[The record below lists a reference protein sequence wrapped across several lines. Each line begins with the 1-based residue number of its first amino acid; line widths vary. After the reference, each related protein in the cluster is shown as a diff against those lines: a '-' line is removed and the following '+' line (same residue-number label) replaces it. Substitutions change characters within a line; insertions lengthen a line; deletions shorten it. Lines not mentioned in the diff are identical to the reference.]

1 MHTIMYIQNS
11 TDNPC
16 CSPEARNT
24 IGRMHLPVALRS
36 NARGK
41 WGIHPTGQALPPEE
55 ALERLKAAVD
65 AGTAISVVGITGPG
79 DPLAEPAPTLRT
91 LQLVREAFPGMA
103 LCLSTNGLNS
113 AAVTGGV
120 ARELADLG
128 LAHVTLLVDAVDPE
142 IVASLYA
149 WIRPAKHTL
158 PLHQAARELVAAQ
171 EASIQG
177 FVAAGLRVKVNAFI
191 YPGVND
197 QHLPEVARWAARQ
210 GASVMAL
217 VPFAPQAGVE
227 HDDQPQAPD
236 PDLVHELRHQVR
248 QHIEL
253 MPHFEACGQDI
264 VGLEA
269 SAATPS
275 MHLPRPTAGRP
286 NVAVASSNGM
296 EVDLHLGHAVR
307 FLIYGPRT
315 QDGLVGLIGARPAPE
330 PGGGDARWNAVA
342 ETLCD
347 CFALLVS
354 SAGQRPRTVLAETGL
369 RVLPGEGG
377 VEGLVDALYGGG
389 TKSGCKKS
397 RQS

>member
-1 MHTIMYIQNS
+1 
-11 TDNPC
+11 
-16 CSPEARNT
+16 
-24 IGRMHLPVALRS
+24 MHLPVAV
-36 NARGK
+36 RGNTRRR
-41 WGIHPTGQALPPEE
+41 WGFQPSGQALPPEE
-55 ALERLKAAVD
+55 ALQRLKAAVD
-65 AGTAISVVGITGPG
+65 AGTDIRVLGITGPG

-91 LQLVREAFPGMA
+91 LRLVREAFPGMA

-113 AAVTGGV
+113 AAIANGV
-120 ARELADLG
+120 AQELAGLG
-128 LAHVTLLVDAVDPE
+128 LAHVTLLVDALDPE
-142 IVASLYA
+142 IVAALYA

-171 EASIQG
+171 EASIQA
-177 FVAAGLRVKVNAFI
+177 FVAAGLRVKVNACI

-197 QHLPEVARWAARQ
+197 QHLPELARWAKTH

-217 VPFAPQAGVE
+217 VPFAPQTGAQ

-236 PDLVHELRHQVR
+236 PDLVHELRRQVR
-248 QHIEL
+248 QHLEL
-253 MPHFEACGQDI
+253 TPHFEECGQDI
-264 VGLEA
+264 VGLEEPA
-269 SAATPS
+269 TTPS
-275 MHLPRPTAGRP
+275 MHLPRPTTGRP

-307 FLIYGPRT
+307 FLVYGPRS

-330 PGGGDARWNAVA
+330 PGGGDARWHAVA

-354 SAGQRPRTVLAETGL
+354 SAGQRPRMLLAESGL
-369 RVLPGEGG
+369 RVLPNEGG

-389 TKSGCKKS
+389 TKGGCKKP
-397 RQS
+397 RQSRA